1 MSDFIRYESCPDC
14 GSKDNVGVW
23 RGRGGKEKKYCFSCR
38 EVKER
43 DGSVVGKKVSWPLRL
58 YGHSSIDW
66 RRITKSTALK
76 YDILRAGKIVAFP
89 LYWNNT
95 VTGIKY
101 RDFLFDKSEKDVHM
115 MIVGTYANHFFG
127 WQAVHTPKT
136 IAIALGEFDAPATFQ
151 ATGVPCLS
159 PPNGDGSLVQCV
171 KNDYERLAKFE
182 RIVFLPDRD
191 KRNNHAVIQP
201 SMAVAESI
209 KILGEDRCY
218 VANLTLD
225 DPNEYLMQ
233 NQSALLKRAFWSA
246 EPSTGSLFYPSTS
259 ELISP
264 TQMGIVTGLD
274 ALDRKLRGLRAEE
287 VTYILGAPSQGKT
300 TFTQYLMWLLANRG
314 VKMCSIILEGGH
326 KKFTTKLANTFAGGN
341 YYLLDENKTRKVNQH
356 IDSHVMTARVN
367 SGATIKEIENTIKA
381 AVKVHGTKIVVVD
394 NITAA
399 GNVDKFFESTSEF
412 VYMFDRLA
420 TELQA
425 HFLVISHVGRAG
437 YNEPP
442 TMGSGLGSGMIE
454 RVAFNII
461 GVFRER
467 GKPISRIEILK
478 NREIGLP
485 GEGVFNLEYDIK
497 TSRYKEGTRICQTI

>member
-23 RGRGGKEKKYCFSCR
+23 KGRGGKEKKYCFSCR

-76 YDILRAGKIVAFP
+76 YDILRAGRIVAFP
-89 LYWNNT
+89 LYWNNK

-101 RDFLFDKSEKDVHM
+101 RDFLFRKSEKDVHM

-171 KNDYERLAKFE
+171 KNDYERLARFE
-182 RIVFLPDRD
+182 RIVFLPDKNKPD
-191 KRNNHAVIQP
+191 NHAVIQP
-201 SMAVAESI
+201 SMAVAESV

-246 EPSTGSLFYPSTS
+246 EPSTSGLFYDATS
-259 ELISP
+259 ELIAP
-264 TQMGIVTGLD
+264 TQMGVLTGLD
-274 ALDRKLRGLRAEE
+274 PLDRKLQGLRSDE
-287 VTYILGAPSQGKT
+287 VTYVLGAPGQGKT
-300 TFTQYLMWLLANRG
+300 TFVQYLIWSLSNRG
-314 VKMCSIILEGGH
+314 IKTCCVILEESH
-326 KKFTTKLANTFAGGN
+326 RKFISKLANVFTGGN
-341 YYLLDENKTRKVNQH
+341 YYLLPEKNSEEIRNQ
-356 IDSHVMTARVN
+356 IDKFVLTPKIAA
-367 SGATIKEIENTIKA
+367 GASIEEVRRTIKA
-381 AVKVHGTKIVVVD
+381 ACKVHDAKVVIVD

-399 GNVDKFFESTSEF
+399 GNSDKLFESTSKF
-412 VYMFDRLA
+412 VYLFRDLA
-420 TELQA
+420 IELGV
-425 HFLVISHVGRAG
+425 HFIVVSHVGREG

-442 TMGSGLGSGMIE
+442 QLGSGLGSGMIE
-454 RVAFNII
+454 RMAQNII
-461 GVFRER
+461 GVFLKR
-467 GKPISRIEILK
+467 GEFTTRIELLK
-478 NREIGLP
+478 NREVGVPGL
-485 GEGVFNLEYDIK
+485 GVFNLQYDLK
-497 TSRYKEGTRICQTI
+497 TSRYKEVTSICHTI